1 MFAQIRKFKFCDVRF
16 SHVACSQSLANYILL
31 QLHQFSSP
39 ATNALES
46 SSKDPNPKSFAAVY
60 LENNYGVPPKRV
72 LSYSKHLNFDSPEK
86 PLYAIAFLKKHH
98 FTDSDI
104 SRIVKKWP
112 VVLTCGLESNFLPKF
127 EFLRSLGLSSSEF
140 VKILTLQPRLINRSL
155 EGQIIPCVDFLRGF
169 LGSDKDVVFSIL
181 RYPGIL
187 GESLQKTLLPNVG
200 ILRDAGVPESHIA
213 ALLRAASRGLALD
226 PGNFKLTVQEVINL
240 GFNPATKAFI
250 RGLKV
255 MRQLNSLSW
264 REKVKHY
271 TRWGW
276 SEDQVLY
283 AIRKYPLMMAVSKEK
298 ITKISDLIINT
309 MACDASIFMTRPVI
323 FTLSFEGRI
332 APRCAFYQ
340 VLLSKGLV
348 RESSLASIIVCKPS
362 LFVEKYVK
370 RFGEEDPE
378 LLKLYEDLFG
388 KSKSLDFL
396 CAS

>member
-1 MFAQIRKFKFCDVRF
+1 MFSQIRKFKFYDVRF
-16 SHVACSQSLANYILL
+16 SHVACSPSLANYILL

-60 LENNYGVPPKRV
+60 LENNYGFPPKRA
-72 LSYSKHLNFDSPEK
+72 LTYAKRLNFDSPEK
-86 PLYAIAFLKKHH
+86 PLYAIAFLKKHS
-98 FTDSDI
+98 FTDADI

-112 VVLTCGLESNFLPKF
+112 VVLSRGPESNFLPKF
-127 EFLRSLGLSSSEF
+127 EFLRSLGLSSSEL
-140 VKILTLQPRLINRSL
+140 VKVLTLQPNLLDRSL
-155 EGQIIPCVDFLRGF
+155 ERQIIPCVDFLRSL
-169 LGSDKDVVFSIL
+169 LGSNKDVVFSIL
-181 RYPGIL
+181 RHPGIL
-187 GESLQKTLLPNVG
+187 RETLQKTLLPNVG
-200 ILRDAGVPESHIA
+200 ILRDVGVPESHIA
-213 ALLRAASRGLALD
+213 ALLRAAPRRIALD
-226 PGNFKLTVQEVINL
+226 PGNFKLAVQEVIDL
-240 GFNPATKAFI
+240 GFNPATKGFI
-250 RGLKV
+250 TALKV

-276 SEDQVLY
+276 SEDQVFD

-348 RESSLASIIVCKPS
+348 RRSSLASMIVRTPS

-370 RFGEEDPE
+370 PFGEEDPE

-388 KSKSLDFL
+388 KSK
-396 CAS
+396 A